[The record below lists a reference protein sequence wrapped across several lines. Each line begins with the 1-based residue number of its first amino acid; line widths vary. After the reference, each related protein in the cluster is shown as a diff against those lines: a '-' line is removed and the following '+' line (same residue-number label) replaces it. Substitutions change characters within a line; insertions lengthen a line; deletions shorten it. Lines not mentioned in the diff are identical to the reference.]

1 MVDFYN
7 HAVLHA
13 ALRQKGSRP
22 TSLFSSFGWH
32 HRTGLLIEAKR
43 LVEAQ
48 CEVEAQRKAL
58 GGAAMVDDGEATG
71 GSARGDGDG
80 KEIMF
85 AGVRVQAWKW
95 GLG

>member
-7 HAVLHA
+7 HAVLHDS
-13 ALRQKGSRP
+13 LRQKGSRP

-58 GGAAMVDDGEATG
+58 GGATRMDDGEATG
-71 GSARGDGDG
+71 GSDRGDGDD
-80 KEIMF
+80 KEKTF
-85 AGVRVQAWKW
+85 AGVLV
-95 GLG
+95 